1 MQQIVNLDIKL
12 AKKKK
17 LPGID
22 KKIFPYDLVIAW
34 WEDIVADSIWVDI
47 PDIKKS
53 TTAVCC
59 TVGWLMKQDSDV
71 TILMSDFNFESN
83 NDIKQG
89 GGHTTIPT
97 KNILKIKKIKI
108 QERAMEA
115 KFDPKAKVKQG
126 QLSDAPEGNSLTGSI
141 LILIFL
147 NIRTENKNLLSTM

>member
-1 MQQIVNLDIKL
+1 MSKKRKLHEVN
-12 AKKKK
+12 
-17 LPGID
+17 

-59 TVGWLMKQDSDV
+59 TVGWLMKQDDKV

-83 NDIKQG
+83 NEIKQG

-97 KNILKIKKIKI
+97 KNILKINNFKNIKIKEDLFGRKRMI
-108 QERAMEA
+108 
-115 KFDPKAKVKQG
+115 KAC
-126 QLSDAPEGNSLTGSI
+126 I
-141 LILIFL
+141 
-147 NIRTENKNLLSTM
+147 

>member
-1 MQQIVNLDIKL
+1 MS
-12 AKKKK
+12 KKRK
-17 LPGID
+17 LPEVN

-59 TVGWLMKQDSDV
+59 TVGWLMKQDDKV

-83 NDIKQG
+83 NEIKQG

-97 KNILKIKKIKI
+97 KNVLTIKKIKI
-108 QERAMEA
+108 HYSTYMIQLCS
-115 KFDPKAKVKQG
+115 KFQK
-126 QLSDAPEGNSLTGSI
+126 
-141 LILIFL
+141 
-147 NIRTENKNLLSTM
+147 KNLFSR